1 MPPEFTPWVITFAAP
16 LGFILLGTIVSYL
29 VMRAHHNND
38 KAALQQ
44 QMDSQQQLAIAKEQ
58 ESHVKLQQLE
68 STLHQSEDQLDK
80 LQLEL
85 SRSQQKSDSLQAKNA
100 ELYAQVR
107 ELTATTALL
116 QQSHQ
121 EQLTLVNANQETIK
135 HQFSHLAQ
143 QILEQKGQMF
153 QQQNKASM
161 DRLLSPLQQQ
171 LGEFKAQIQ
180 HSHEHESKQRHQ
192 LQHEISNLK
201 QLNQQMAQ
209 DAINLTRA
217 LKGDNKQQGNWGEL
231 ILERILQESGLREGH
246 EYHTQSQYN
255 NEGGKAFRPDVI
267 VHLPDDKDI
276 IVDSK
281 VSLTAYERYFNS
293 EDETQQQ
300 LAINEHINSIR
311 QHIKD
316 LGGKD
321 YHQLKGLRSLDYV
334 LLFIPIEPA
343 FLLAIEHQP
352 DLITTAMNNNIMLV
366 SPTNLLVALRTIH
379 NLWRYDQQNKN
390 SQLIANKAA
399 KLYDKLRLFSE
410 DLLSIG
416 HSLNKANQSYE
427 QAVKKISSG
436 KGNLIG
442 QVESFRALG
451 VDVKKPLPES
461 LLAPQPAKMQS
472 DNRQTMHDNLTD
484 VTSTR

>member
-1 MPPEFTPWVITFAAP
+1 MQLALAPWAALAVPVFGFLFGIVIC
-16 LGFILLGTIVSYL
+16 YL
-29 VMRAHHNND
+29 VLRLLHKKDVIA
-38 KAALQQ
+38 QQ
-44 QMDSQQQLAIAKEQ
+44 KITAVTM
-58 ESHVKLQQLE
+58 QQLE
-68 STLHQSEDQLDK
+68 TTLHQSEDQLDS

-85 SRSQQKSDSLQAKNA
+85 SQTQQKSAQLQTENY
-100 ELYAQVR
+100 ELISQVR
-107 ELTATTALL
+107 ELNATSKLH
-116 QQSHQ
+116 QQAHQ
-121 EQLTLVNANQETIK
+121 EQLALVNNNHESIK
-135 HQFSHLAQ
+135 HQFSYLAQ
-143 QILEQKGQMF
+143 QILEQKGQLF

-161 DRLLSPLQQQ
+161 DAVLSPLQQQ

-180 HSHEHESKQRHQ
+180 HSHENETKQRHQ
-192 LQHEISNLK
+192 LQLEIGHLK
-201 QLNQQMAQ
+201 QLNQQMAT

-231 ILERILQESGLREGH
+231 ILERILQESGLRQGH
-246 EYHTQSQYN
+246 EYHTQSQHH
-255 NEGGKAFRPDVI
+255 NEHGKAFRPDVI

-293 EDETQQQ
+293 DNETERQ
-300 LAINEHINSIR
+300 LALNEHINSIK

-316 LGGKD
+316 LGSKD

-343 FLLAIEHQP
+343 FLLAIENQP
-352 DLITTAMNNNIMLV
+352 DLIATAMNNNIMLV

-390 SQLIANKAA
+390 SQLIASKAA

-410 DLLSIG
+410 DLLTIG

-427 QAVKKISSG
+427 QAVKKLSSG
-436 KGNLIG
+436 KGNLIS
-442 QVESFRALG
+442 QVESFRELG
-451 VDVKKPLPES
+451 VDVKKPLPVQLVTSHTED
-461 LLAPQPAKMQS
+461 LAPPQQLK
-472 DNRQTMHDNLTD
+472 
-484 VTSTR
+484 

>member
-1 MPPEFTPWVITFAAP
+1 MQLALTPWGALVIPIF
-16 LGFILLGTIVSYL
+16 GFLFGIVICYFLLRQLHQKDVT
-29 VMRAHHNND
+29 A
-38 KAALQQ
+38 QQ
-44 QMDSQQQLAIAKEQ
+44 KITAIT
-58 ESHVKLQQLE
+58 VLQLE
-68 STLHQSEDQLDK
+68 TTLHQSEDQLDS

-85 SRSQQKSDSLQAKNA
+85 SQTQQKSAKLQAENY
-100 ELYAQVR
+100 ELISQVR
-107 ELTATTALL
+107 ELNATSKLH
-116 QQSHQ
+116 QQAHQ
-121 EQLTLVNANQETIK
+121 EQLALVNNNHESVK
-135 HQFSHLAQ
+135 HQFSYLAQ
-143 QILEQKGQMF
+143 QILEQKGQLF

-161 DRLLSPLQQQ
+161 DAVLSPLQQQ

-180 HSHEHESKQRHQ
+180 HSHENETKQRHQ
-192 LQHEISNLK
+192 LQLEIGHLK
-201 QLNQQMAQ
+201 QLNQQMAT

-231 ILERILQESGLREGH
+231 ILERILQESGLRQGH
-246 EYHTQSQYN
+246 EYHTQSQHH
-255 NEGGKAFRPDVI
+255 NEHGKAFRPDVI

-293 EDETQQQ
+293 DNETERQ
-300 LAINEHINSIR
+300 LALNEHINSIK

-316 LGGKD
+316 LGSKD

-343 FLLAIEHQP
+343 FLLAIENQP
-352 DLITTAMNNNIMLV
+352 DLIATAMNNNIMLV

-390 SQLIANKAA
+390 SQLIASKAA

-410 DLLSIG
+410 DLLTIG

-427 QAVKKISSG
+427 QAVKKLSSG
-436 KGNLIG
+436 KGNLIS
-442 QVESFRALG
+442 QVESFRELG
-451 VDVKKPLPES
+451 VDVKKTLPVQLVTNHTED
-461 LLAPQPAKMQS
+461 LAPPQQLK
-472 DNRQTMHDNLTD
+472 
-484 VTSTR
+484 

>member
-1 MPPEFTPWVITFAAP
+1 MQPELASWVLSLIFS
-16 LGFILLGTIVSYL
+16 LGLILIGVIGSFL
-29 VMRAHHNND
+29 VLRHRYHQD
-38 KAALQQ
+38 KTAQQ
-44 QMDSQQQLAIAKEQ
+44 QTFSMKEH
-58 ESHVKLQQLE
+58 ELTIKEQQLE
-68 STLHQSEDQLDK
+68 NTLHQSEDQLDK

-85 SRSQQKSDSLQAKNA
+85 NQARQKSESLQAKNS

-107 ELTATTALL
+107 ELTATSQLT

-121 EQLTLVNANQETIK
+121 EQLALVSANHESIK

-161 DRLLSPLQQQ
+161 DALLSPLQQQ

-180 HSHEHESKQRHQ
+180 HSFESETKQRHQ

-201 QLNQQMAQ
+201 QLNQQMAT

-246 EYHTQSQYN
+246 EYHTQSQHN
-255 NEGGKAFRPDVI
+255 NDHGKVFRPDVI

-281 VSLTAYERYFNS
+281 VSLTSYERYFNS
-293 EDETQQQ
+293 DNETQQQ
-300 LAINEHINSIR
+300 LALNEHINSIR

-316 LGGKD
+316 LGSKD

-352 DLITTAMNNNIMLV
+352 DLIATAMNNNIMLV

-390 SQLIANKAA
+390 SQLIATKAA

-416 HSLNKANQSYE
+416 HSLNKANHSYE
-427 QAVKKISSG
+427 QAVKKLSSG
-436 KGNLIG
+436 KGNLIA
-442 QVESFRALG
+442 QVESFRELG
-451 VDVKKPLPES
+451 VDVKKPIPAQLVTDHDQPEE
-461 LLAPQPAKMQS
+461 LLIHQQQVSSK
-472 DNRQTMHDNLTD
+472 
-484 VTSTR
+484 